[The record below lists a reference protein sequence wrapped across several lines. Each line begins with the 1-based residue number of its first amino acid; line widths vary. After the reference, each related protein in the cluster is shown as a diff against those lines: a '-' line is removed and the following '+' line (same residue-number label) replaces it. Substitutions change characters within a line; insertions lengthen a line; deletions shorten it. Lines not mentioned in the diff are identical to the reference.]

1 MSIRALF
8 AFYRSFHQC
17 INTTTWSF
25 INKYHAI
32 NITISSSERLAYS
45 GGHGRKFADKY
56 ISMQSEYRQCAA
68 SQPPGIRITVRLPPV
83 YL

>member
-45 GGHGRKFADKY
+45 GGHGRKFADKCMY
-56 ISMQSEYRQCAA
+56 A
-68 SQPPGIRITVRLPPV
+68 IRVQAVRRFTTSG
-83 YL
+83 YSHHS